1 MKDSQ
6 NFPGYLTTARARCD
20 RTQHELTLDWIF
32 IRKQRPLDD
41 VIGGH
46 NGFTHRAVGSSST
59 SEAQSVMDFFCM
71 AF

>member
-1 MKDSQ
+1 M
-6 NFPGYLTTARARCD
+6 
-20 RTQHELTLDWIF
+20 F

-46 NGFTHRAVGSSST
+46 IGFNQHDIGSSST